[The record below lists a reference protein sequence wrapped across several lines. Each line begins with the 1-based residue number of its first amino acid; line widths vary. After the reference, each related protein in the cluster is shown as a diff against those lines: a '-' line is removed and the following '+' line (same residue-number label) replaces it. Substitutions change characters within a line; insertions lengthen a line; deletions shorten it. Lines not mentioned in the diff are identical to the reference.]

1 MYGKKLSHKMIGSF
15 LTCHWKQGLLVV
27 FVCLLLFFS
36 LLKKG
41 HLNQSFNKVVMTFDL
56 LYCLIS
62 YKSLCI
68 LAFKAWEKQMPLLV
82 QRIGDI

>member
-1 MYGKKLSHKMIGSF
+1 
-15 LTCHWKQGLLVV
+15 
-27 FVCLLLFFS
+27 
-36 LLKKG
+36 
-41 HLNQSFNKVVMTFDL
+41 MTFDL

-68 LAFKAWEKQMPLLV
+68 LAFKAWEKQMPVLV

>member
-1 MYGKKLSHKMIGSF
+1 M
-15 LTCHWKQGLLVV
+15 LLETRFTGCICLFVVV
-27 FVCLLLFFS
+27 FFYF
-36 LLKKG
+36 KKG

-82 QRIGDI
+82 ERIGDI